1 MFTTEWLIVWMIE
14 FGVFDILW
22 DTKKTHM
29 QLVQRSG
36 EIFKV
41 LPKEGLLTMDL
52 LRQFWSLSKTDYKSE
67 VFKIL
72 NDAAFYL
79 KPEHTEYLF
88 DEITQTPPTKL
99 GMEEFDAL
107 SGFGRYSRSP
117 EFQAKTSEFFARI
130 INNSDEF
137 KADLIE
143 NCINKYAEMIKPAS
157 MEKKQPYFDDLVT

>member
-1 MFTTEWLIVWMIE
+1 M
-14 FGVFDILW
+14 
-22 DTKKTHM
+22 
-29 QLVQRSG
+29 
-36 EIFKV
+36 
-41 LPKEGLLTMDL
+41 
-52 LRQFWSLSKTDYKSE
+52 
-67 VFKIL
+67 
-72 NDAAFYL
+72 
-79 KPEHTEYLF
+79 YLF
-88 DEITQTPPTKL
+88 NQITETAASKL

-117 EFQAKTSEFFARI
+117 EFQAKTSEFCARI